1 MGSSATKAKQ
11 GEHEKALVENA
22 NTISNRNKELY
33 RPLEAGFLKEA
44 GRDVSGILGGR
55 ANADTAQ
62 AFSAGQGASLGASAT
77 SGGFGSGRTL
87 MGQAK
92 QGVMQ
97 NDALG
102 GGLAAAN
109 LTAQNVKDKAQLGAV
124 TIGQGGRSYAMQGLS
139 TAARAQNSEIM
150 AKAQASSAMQDTN
163 MAFGQDLGA
172 GLYKKFNP
180 ADTSKIDQ
188 LQMQVDNFR
197 NPRISSYERGR

>member
-22 NTISNRNKELY
+22 NTIANRNKELY
-33 RPLEAGFLKEA
+33 RPLEAGFIKEA
-44 GRDVSGILGGR
+44 GRDVSGVLGGR

-62 AFSAGQGASLGASAT
+62 AFSAGQGANLGASSS

-92 QGVMQ
+92 QGVIQ

-109 LTAQNVKDKAQLGAV
+109 LTAQGVKDKAQLGAV
-124 TIGQGGRSYAMQGLS
+124 NVGQGGRAYAMQGLS
-139 TAARAQNSEIM
+139 TAARAQNQEIM
-150 AKAQASSAMQDTN
+150 AKAQASSSMQNTN
-163 MAFGQDLGA
+163 MGFGSDLGA

-180 ADTSKIDQ
+180 TDTSAIDGLLKQ
-188 LQMQVDNFR
+188 LEDMK
-197 NPRISSYERGR
+197 NPSSTFTMGP

>member
-1 MGSSATKAKQ
+1 MGSSTTKVKQ

-33 RPLEAGFLKEA
+33 RHLEAGFLKEA

-109 LTAQNVKDKAQLGAV
+109 AAAQGVKDQSQLGAV

-180 ADTSKIDQ
+180 ANTSKLDSMIEQLAQ
-188 LQMQVDNFR
+188 LQKAR
-197 NPRISSYERGR
+197 T

>member
-62 AFSAGQGASLGASAT
+62 AFSAGQGANLGASAS

-92 QGVMQ
+92 QGVIQ

-109 LTAQNVKDKAQLGAV
+109 LTAQGVKDKAQLGAV
-124 TIGQGGRSYAMQGLS
+124 SVGQGGRSVAMQGLS
-139 TAARAQNSEIM
+139 TAARAQNQEIM
-150 AKAQASSAMQDTN
+150 AKAQASSTMQSTN
-163 MAFGQDLGA
+163 MAFGMDLGA
-172 GLYKKFNP
+172 GLYKKYNP
-180 ADTSKIDQ
+180 TDTSKIDGLMEQLAQ
-188 LQMQVDNFR
+188 LQNGSV
-197 NPRISSYERGR
+197 

>member
-11 GEHEKALVENA
+11 GEHEKALVDNA

-33 RPLEAGFLKEA
+33 RPLEAGFVKEA
-44 GRDVSGILGGR
+44 GRDVSGMLGGR

-62 AFSAGQGASLGASAT
+62 AFSAGQGAHLGASGA
-77 SGGFGSGRTL
+77 SGGFGSGRTM

-92 QGVMQ
+92 QGVVQ

-109 LTAQNVKDKAQLGAV
+109 ATALGVKDQSQLGALTV
-124 TIGQGGRSYAMQGLS
+124 GQGGRSVAMQGLS
-139 TAARAQNSEIM
+139 TAARAQNQEIM
-150 AKAQASSAMQDTN
+150 AKAQASSNMRDTN

-172 GLYKKFNP
+172 GMYKKFNP
-180 ADTSKIDQ
+180 TDTSKIDGMMEQLAQ
-188 LQMQVDNFR
+188 LQKG
-197 NPRISSYERGR
+197 P

>member
-33 RPLEAGFLKEA
+33 RPLEEGFLKEA

-62 AFSAGQGASLGASAT
+62 AFSAGQGANLGASAS

-92 QGVMQ
+92 QGVIK

-109 LTAQNVKDKAQLGAV
+109 LTAQGVKDKAQLGAV
-124 TIGQGGRSYAMQGLS
+124 SVGQGGRSVAMQGLS
-139 TAARAQNSEIM
+139 TAARAQNQEIM
-150 AKAQASSAMQDTN
+150 AKAQASSTMQSTN
-163 MAFGQDLGA
+163 MAFGMDLGA
-172 GLYKKFNP
+172 GLYKKYNP
-180 ADTSKIDQ
+180 TDTSKIDGLMEQLAQ
-188 LQMQVDNFR
+188 LQNGSV
-197 NPRISSYERGR
+197 

>member
-22 NTISNRNKELY
+22 NTISDRNKTLY
-33 RPLEAGFLKEA
+33 RPLEAGFVKEA
-44 GRDVSGILGGR
+44 GRDVSAVLGGR

-62 AFSAGQGASLGASAT
+62 AFSADQGASLGASAT
-77 SGGFGSGRTL
+77 SGGFGSGRTM

-102 GGLAAAN
+102 GGLASAN
-109 LTAQNVKDKAQLGAV
+109 ATALGVKDQSQLGALAV
-124 TIGQGGRSYAMQGLS
+124 GQGGRSVAMQGLS

-188 LQMQVDNFR
+188 LQMQIDNFR

>member
-22 NTISNRNKELY
+22 NTISDRNKTLY
-33 RPLEAGFLKEA
+33 RPLEAGFVKEA
-44 GRDVSGILGGR
+44 GRDVSGMLGGR

-62 AFSAGQGASLGASAT
+62 AFSAGQGAHLGASGA
-77 SGGFGSGRTL
+77 SGGFGSGRTM

-92 QGVMQ
+92 QGVVQ

-109 LTAQNVKDKAQLGAV
+109 ATALGVKDQSQLGALTV
-124 TIGQGGRSYAMQGLS
+124 GQGGRSVAMQGLS
-139 TAARAQNSEIM
+139 SAARAQNQEIV
-150 AKAQASSAMQDTN
+150 AKAQASSNMRDTN

-172 GLYKKFNP
+172 GMYKKFNP
-180 ADTSKIDQ
+180 TDTSKIDGMMEQLAQ
-188 LQMQVDNFR
+188 LQKG
-197 NPRISSYERGR
+197 P

>member
-1 MGSSATKAKQ
+1 MFSSATKAKQ
-11 GEHEKALVENA
+11 SEHEKALVENA
-22 NTISNRNKELY
+22 NTIANRNKELY

-44 GRDVSGILGGR
+44 GRDVSSILGGR

-62 AFSAGQGASLGASAT
+62 AFSSGQGASLGASGS
-77 SGGFGSGRTL
+77 SGGFGSGRTM

-109 LTAQNVKDKAQLGAV
+109 STAQNVKDKAQLGAV
-124 TIGQGGRSYAMQGLS
+124 KVGQGGRAYAMEGLS
-139 TAARAQNSEIM
+139 TAARAKNQEII
-150 AKAQASSAMQDTN
+150 AKAQAASTMQTTN
-163 MAFGQDLGA
+163 MAFGSDLGA

-180 ADTSKIDQ
+180 LDTSEIDR
-188 LQMQVDNFR
+188 LQMQIDNYK
-197 NPRISSYERGR
+197 NPRRTSYERGV

>member
-22 NTISNRNKELY
+22 NTISDRNKNLY
-33 RPLEAGFLKEA
+33 RPLEAGFVKES
-44 GRDVSGILGGR
+44 GRDVSAVLGGR

-62 AFSAGQGASLGASAT
+62 AFSAGQGAHLGASAS
-77 SGGFGSGRTL
+77 SGGFGSGRTM

-92 QGVMQ
+92 QSVIQ

-109 LTAQNVKDKAQLGAV
+109 AKALGVKDQSQLGAV
-124 TIGQGGRSYAMQGLS
+124 TIGQGGRSVAMQGLS
-139 TAARAQNSEIM
+139 TAARAQNQEIM
-150 AKAQASSAMQDTN
+150 AKAQASSSMRDTN

-172 GLYKKFNP
+172 GLFKKFNP
-180 ADTSKIDQ
+180 PKTTNLDAMRAQIDQ
-188 LQMQVDNFR
+188 LKIDR
-197 NPRISSYERGR
+197 TRA